1 MPLDHV
7 NGERI
12 DGMDL
17 IYRVVPVEKYKE
29 LPGLT
34 TLVEETSGSKFKR
47 KVTKQYPIWAAAE
60 RFARMAYSKAGYSGP
75 LNVDCIAQE
84 YGRAG
89 VVCFVFCAKIFG
101 VEQFVVAPFELTDEQ
116 IAEMKVIGQWDEVT
130 VN

>member
-1 MPLDHV
+1 MPLNHV

-34 TLVEETSGSKFKR
+34 TLVEETSGSQFKR
-47 KVTKQYPIWAAAE
+47 KVTRQYPIWQAAE
-60 RFARMAYSKAGYSGP
+60 NYARMAYSNSGYSGP
-75 LNVDCIAQE
+75 LHVDCLVQE
-84 YGRAG
+84 YGSAH
-89 VVCFVFCAKIFG
+89 VVCFIFCAKIFG
-101 VEQFVVAPFELTDEQ
+101 VEQYVVAPFELTDEQ
-116 IAEMKVIGQWDEVT
+116 IAEMKVIGQWEDAT